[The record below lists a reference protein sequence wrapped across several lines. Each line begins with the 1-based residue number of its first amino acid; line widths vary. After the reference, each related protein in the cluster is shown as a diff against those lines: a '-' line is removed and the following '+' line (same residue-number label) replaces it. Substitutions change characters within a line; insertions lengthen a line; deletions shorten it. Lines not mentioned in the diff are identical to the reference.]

1 MGGPLFYMPEL
12 RKRFVETL
20 KLKPENV
27 IVPNNCHVFVAI
39 GAAFLS
45 EGSEVEQLQDLT
57 HRIQEVSKQ
66 PYDKIG
72 ALPPLFATEKD
83 LTAFL
88 QRHDQDKVARRDL
101 ATFTGKCFLGVDAGS
116 TTTKAA
122 LIDENGA
129 LLYSYYGSNKGN
141 PLKKVGEI
149 LKDLYP
155 KLPEGAELAYT
166 GITGYGEQMLQ
177 TAYGFDVGEVE
188 TIAHYKAAESFLPG
202 VDFILDIGGQDMKC
216 IRLKDGA
223 IENIMLNEDEEVKNF
238 VGEYEP
244 EHSLLDPE
252 CPMAVGPYSVTNYYF
267 EAKRAQAEALKNAK
281 KVTLEVADEYAK
293 FSGRKYGLFEEYK
306 MDDAEFALVLIG
318 SAAGT
323 AKDAVDKLRENGVKA
338 GLIKIRLFRPFP
350 GDEIAKALEN
360 VKAVALMDRTESY
373 NDCCGPIGAEVTTA
387 LYRNSSKVLAVNYVY
402 GLGGRDVRVEDIE
415 SVYSDLQKIA
425 ADGKVEN
432 PYRYLGV
439 RE

>member
-1 MGGPLFYMPEL
+1 M
-12 RKRFVETL
+12 
-20 KLKPENV
+20 
-27 IVPNNCHVFVAI
+27 
-39 GAAFLS
+39 
-45 EGSEVEQLQDLT
+45 
-57 HRIQEVSKQ
+57 
-66 PYDKIG
+66 
-72 ALPPLFATEKD
+72 
-83 LTAFL
+83 
-88 QRHDQDKVARRDL
+88 ARRDRLSGNEAVAEALRQINPDVMAAFPITPSTEIPQYFSKLVSNGQVDSEFIPVESEHSAMSAVIGSEAAGARSVTATSSAGMALMWEELYL
-101 ATFTGKCFLGVDAGS
+101 AASNRLPIVMTLVNRALSGPININCDHSDSMGARDAGWIQIY
-116 TTTKAA
+116 A
-122 LIDENGA
+122 ENNQEVYDNLCMA
-129 LLYSYYGSNKGN
+129 YRIA
-141 PLKKVGEI
+141 EH
-149 LKDLYP
+149 KDV
-155 KLPEGAELAYT
+155 KLPVMICQDGF
-166 GITGYGEQMLQ
+166 ITSH
-177 TAYGFDVGEVE
+177 AV
-188 TIAHYKAAESFLPG
+188 
-202 VDFILDIGGQDMKC
+202 
-216 IRLKDGA
+216 
-223 IENIMLNEDEEVKNF
+223 ENIMLNEDEEVKNF

-306 MDDAEFALVLIG
+306 MDDADFALVLIG